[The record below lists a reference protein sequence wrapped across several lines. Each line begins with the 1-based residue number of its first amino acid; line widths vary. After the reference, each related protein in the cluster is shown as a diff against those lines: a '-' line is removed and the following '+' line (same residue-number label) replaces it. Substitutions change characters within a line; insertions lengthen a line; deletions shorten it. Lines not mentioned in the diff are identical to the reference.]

1 MARTKKTKSTKKV
14 VTRAFNTMARDFL
27 NALNLTPKR
36 PVRRRAPAAPATIPE
51 APLGTRKA
59 KMKVLEKI
67 VKKMNETV
75 KKQQNRTLRKQLNKN
90 IDDLTL
96 ALSKL

>member
-36 PVRRRAPAAPATIPE
+36 PVRRRARAPATIPE

>member
-1 MARTKKTKSTKKV
+1 MARTRKTKTTKRV
-14 VTRAFNTMARDFL
+14 VPGTFNTMARNFL

-36 PVRRRAPAAPATIPE
+36 PVRRRTPVAPAIPE

-59 KMKVLEKI
+59 KMKVVEKI
-67 VKKMNETV
+67 IKKMNETV